1 MLDTHD
7 EDHQKRIDD
16 IRKNEEEDLIQVL
29 ATERYGLPYVNLA
42 VMPIEN
48 EALRYVS
55 EDDARELGVA
65 PFKVV
70 GKNIHV
76 VIVTANLCILDS

>member
-1 MLDTHD
+1 
-7 EDHQKRIDD
+7 
-16 IRKNEEEDLIQVL
+16 
-29 ATERYGLPYVNLA
+29 
-42 VMPIEN
+42 MPIEN